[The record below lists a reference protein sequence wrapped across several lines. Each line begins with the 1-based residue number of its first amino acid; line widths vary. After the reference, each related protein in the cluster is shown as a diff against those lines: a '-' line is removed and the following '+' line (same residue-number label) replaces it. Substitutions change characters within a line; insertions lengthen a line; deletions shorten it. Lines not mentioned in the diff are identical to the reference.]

1 MEHFKRLQT
10 LKNRGKESCFLWGP
24 RQTGK
29 TTLLLELFPKSLRYN
44 LLLASEARRLL
55 TNPSL
60 MRQELL
66 APPLERLWSN
76 ELIG

>member
-1 MEHFKRLQT
+1 MKHFKRIQT
-10 LKNRGKESCFLWGP
+10 LKNRGEESCFLWGP

-66 APPLERLWSN
+66 PKNIKQNILF
-76 ELIG
+76 